1 MVKQSL
7 KTGTEKLNYN
17 GRPIGFK
24 LLDFWQWSVS
34 DLLSNITRGRLAEFI
49 VATALR
55 VDLKEPRDEWL
66 SYDLLTPDGIKVE
79 VKSAA
84 FIQSWEQKKIS
95 TAIFSAKQT
104 KYWNSQLN
112 SFDTTI
118 KFQADIYVCCLL
130 KHLDRLTIDPLN
142 LDQWEFYI
150 LSARDMYNFNKRK
163 VTLTLKSLKKIT
175 TAVGYD
181 KIRSSVIDTYNGEK
195 NI

>member
-1 MVKQSL
+1 MAKITL
-7 KTGTEKLNYN
+7 KTGKERFHYN
-17 GRPIGFK
+17 GKAIHYQLR
-24 LLDFWQWSVS
+24 DFWQWSVS
-34 DLLSNITRGRLAEFI
+34 DLVSNITRGKLAEFI
-49 VATALR
+49 VATALQ
-55 VDLKEPRDEWL
+55 VDLKELRNEWL
-66 SYDLLTPDGIKVE
+66 SYDLLTPQGIKVE
-79 VKSAA
+79 VKSAS

-130 KHLDRLTIDPLN
+130 KHLDRSTIDPLN

-150 LSARDMYNFNKRK
+150 LSARDMYNFNKRI
-163 VTLTLKSLKKIT
+163 VALTLKSLKKIT